1 MSEEHA
7 QPMSEDT
14 QAEEQ
19 RRCALCYHLFPK
31 DDMEQVQMD
40 EPGAWEWICSGC
52 SEKVQSTQLY
62 GPWITPRDE

>member
-1 MSEEHA
+1 MSEEHS

-14 QAEEQ
+14 QAEDQ

-31 DDMEQVQMD
+31 DEMERVQMD

-52 SEKVQSTQLY
+52 SEKVNSEQS
-62 GPWITPRDE
+62 GEPRAEEEA